1 MQDTKTIRTD
11 PAGVTGAKDS
21 RHIPLA
27 LFLLLGGIISSA
39 QLGKAIVAM
48 PLLQSE
54 MSLGIDVV
62 SLIIA
67 TFATLG
73 ATLGMGAG
81 LVARRIGARRSL
93 VCGMSVMATGS
104 LLGAAAAHPPLLI
117 ASRILEGIG
126 FLGVVVVIPDLLNSV
141 VRGKDRLLFFGM
153 WGSFMPTG
161 TALMLLLGP
170 VLPLFGWRALWLS
183 QTALTLAYALAAM
196 IVLPAARGAGTS
208 AASGF
213 LKTALLVLGDRDS
226 RLLSFIFGVYAFQ
239 YFILAGFLPVILV
252 GSLGL
257 SIASASLF
265 TAASVFANAIGN
277 IAAGILSRLSFPLW
291 ASMAIAF
298 CAYAVT
304 APLIYS
310 ADLPAGWIA
319 VLTGLALGVA
329 GLAPGSVFAAV
340 PRIVAPELVTP
351 TIGLIQQTSNV
362 GQFAGP
368 IAAGL
373 IVHRFGWGAVPF
385 VILVAAACGLWAAFQ
400 LRASLAR

>member
-1 MQDTKTIRTD
+1 
-11 PAGVTGAKDS
+11 
-21 RHIPLA
+21 
-27 LFLLLGGIISSA
+27 
-39 QLGKAIVAM
+39 
-48 PLLQSE
+48 
-54 MSLGIDVV
+54 
-62 SLIIA
+62 
-67 TFATLG
+67 
-73 ATLGMGAG
+73 
-81 LVARRIGARRSL
+81 
-93 VCGMSVMATGS
+93 
-104 LLGAAAAHPPLLI
+104 
-117 ASRILEGIG
+117 
-126 FLGVVVVIPDLLNSV
+126 
-141 VRGKDRLLFFGM
+141 
-153 WGSFMPTG
+153 
-161 TALMLLLGP
+161 
-170 VLPLFGWRALWLS
+170 
-183 QTALTLAYALAAM
+183 
-196 IVLPAARGAGTS
+196 
-208 AASGF
+208 
-213 LKTALLVLGDRDS
+213 
-226 RLLSFIFGVYAFQ
+226 
-239 YFILAGFLPVILV
+239 
-252 GSLGL
+252 LGL

-310 ADLPAGWIA
+310 AGLPAGWIA